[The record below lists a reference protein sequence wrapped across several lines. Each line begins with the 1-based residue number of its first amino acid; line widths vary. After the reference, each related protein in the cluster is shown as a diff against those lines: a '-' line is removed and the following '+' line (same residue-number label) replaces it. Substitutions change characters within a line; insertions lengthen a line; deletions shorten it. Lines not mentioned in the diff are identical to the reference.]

1 MSTSAAVASGGNRVR
16 WPDLPTAVHAAVAEV
31 LGAPVTRAASQPGG
45 FSPGSADRVETAAG
59 ARAFVKAV
67 SPAQNEHTPALHA
80 REARIAARLPAGV
93 PAPRLLG
100 AREVGDWQV
109 LVLEDVP
116 GRHPA
121 LPWRADEL
129 ALVVAAL
136 EALATVGTPCPVP
149 DLPTARESLAC
160 ELPADA
166 LAHLDGDSLV
176 HLDLRADNLLLAG
189 GRAVLVDW
197 PHACRGPAWLDL
209 LALLFEV
216 DRLGGED
223 LAEDTLRT
231 SPLTRDVDPDVL
243 TVVLTGFAAFFL
255 TRAAEPDPPGLPTL
269 RAFQRAQ
276 GQALERWVAR
286 RTRHG

>member
-1 MSTSAAVASGGNRVR
+1 MIASGGNRVR
-16 WPDLPTAVHAAVAEV
+16 WSDLPAAVHDAVADV
-31 LGAPVTRAASQPGG
+31 LGSAVVHAVSQPGG
-45 FSPGSADRVETAAG
+45 FSPGSADRVATAG
-59 ARAFVKAV
+59 GTRAFVKAV
-67 SPAQNEHTPALHA
+67 SPAQNTASPAMHA
-80 REARIAARLPAGV
+80 REARIAALLPLGV

-116 GRHPA
+116 GRHPT

-136 EALATVGTPCPVP
+136 QELAAVGTPCPVP
-149 DLPTARESLAC
+149 DLPTARESLAT
-160 ELPADA
+160 ELPAEA
-166 LAHLDGDSLV
+166 LAHLDGDTLV
-176 HLDLRADNLLLAG
+176 HLDLRADNLLIAD
-189 GRAVLVDW
+189 GRAVLLDW
-197 PHACRGPAWLDL
+197 PHAAVGPRWLDL

-223 LAEDTLRT
+223 LAEEVLRT
-231 SPLTRDVDPDVL
+231 SPSTRDVDPDVL
-243 TVVLTGFAAFFL
+243 TTVLAGFAVFFL

-276 GQALERWVAR
+276 GEALQHWVAR
-286 RTRHG
+286 RRG

>member
-1 MSTSAAVASGGNRVR
+1 MSTSAAVASGGHRVR
-16 WPDLPTAVHAAVAEV
+16 WADLPAAVHTAVAEV
-31 LGAPVTRAASQPGG
+31 LGAPVVHAVSQPGG

-59 ARAFVKAV
+59 TRAFVKAV
-67 SPAQNEHTPALHA
+67 SPAQNADSPALHA
-80 REARIAARLPAGV
+80 REARIAALLPAEL

-116 GRHPA
+116 GRHPV
-121 LPWRADEL
+121 LPWGRDDL
-129 ALVVAAL
+129 ALVVRAL
-136 EALATVGTPCPVP
+136 ETLAQVGTPCPVP
-149 DLPTARESLAC
+149 GLPSARESLAR
-160 ELPADA
+160 ELPPDA
-166 LAHLDGDSLV
+166 LAHLGGDSLV
-176 HLDLRADNLLLAG
+176 HLDLRADNLLVAD

-197 PHACRGPAWLDL
+197 PHACSGPAWLDL

-223 LAEDTLRT
+223 LAEEALRT
-231 SPLTRDVDPDVL
+231 STLTRDVDPHVL
-243 TVVLTGFAAFFL
+243 TTVLAGFARFFL

-276 GQALERWVAR
+276 GEALEHWVVR
-286 RTRHG
+286 RRG

>member
-1 MSTSAAVASGGNRVR
+1 MSSSAAVASGGNRVR
-16 WPDLPTAVHAAVAEV
+16 WADLPATVHTAVAEV
-31 LGAPVTRAASQPGG
+31 LGSPVVHAVSQPGG

-59 ARAFVKAV
+59 TRAFVKAV
-67 SPAQNEHTPALHA
+67 SPAQNAVSPAMHA
-80 REARIAARLPAGV
+80 REARIAALLPLGI

-100 AREVGDWQV
+100 AREVADWQV

-121 LPWRADEL
+121 LPWRREEL
-129 ALVVAAL
+129 GLVVAAL
-136 EALATVGTPCPVP
+136 ETLVAVATPCPVP
-149 DLPTARESLAC
+149 GLPTARESLAT

-176 HLDLRADNLLLAG
+176 HLDLRADNLLISG
-189 GRAVLVDW
+189 GRAVLLDW
-197 PHACRGPAWLDL
+197 PHACSGPAWLDL

-223 LAEDTLRT
+223 LAEEVLRT
-231 SPLTRDVDPDVL
+231 SALTRGVDPDVL
-243 TVVLTGFAAFFL
+243 TTVLAGFAVFFL

-269 RAFQRAQ
+269 RAFQRGQ
-276 GQALERWVAR
+276 GEALQHWVAR
-286 RTRHG
+286 RRG